1 MWNYKWKACKQLI
14 SRLLPTLK
22 KGFEINLLYLST
34 FSSLWGST
42 RIWKKKFRC
51 IWLLREISLHY
62 TLFSHLSP
70 LCALLWLGPETF
82 RLDVSKRYH
91 DKLRYYLMAL
101 LVSKLASLFSRRWKF
116 LTRLYPRWINTFCCK
131 EIQTKSSV

>member
-22 KGFEINLLYLST
+22 KGFEINLLYFST

-42 RIWKKKFRC
+42 HIWKKNSDVFGFWGKSPHITIFRILAHC
-51 IWLLREISLHY
+51 VRCW
-62 TLFSHLSP
+62 F
-70 LCALLWLGPETF
+70 GPETF

-101 LVSKLASLFSRRWKF
+101 LVSKLASLFSRRWQF
-116 LTRLYPRWINTFCCK
+116 LTRLYPRWINTFCFK